1 MDYSGDVKKKDLQLE
16 KEKKKT
22 IKRMERANAILTK
35 HPKAEWQEI
44 YHTLVLLEKTPIERL
59 KIAIQR
65 SGKFA
70 V

>member
-1 MDYSGDVKKKDLQLE
+1 MKKKDLQLE
-16 KEKKKT
+16 KEKRKT
-22 IKRMERANAILTK
+22 IKRMKRANLILAK
-35 HPKAEWQEI
+35 HPKSEWQEI
-44 YHTLVLLEKTPIERL
+44 YHTLVLLEKSPIERL